1 LVAEQDW
8 LTERRFHVSDLCN
21 PDFAQLAAT
30 LGFPCTGAPPIVH
43 LRSPLELS
51 NWTLPVIELL
61 MVSGAL
67 MALVFAI
74 RRLRRDGDPTNLALW
89 FGSVVYLLIVEPPQY
104 FPEAFGVA
112 DQLGVVFAHNVFTVD
127 FMYDR
132 LPLYIVAL
140 YPATITL
147 AFDVVRAVGVF
158 DRRGAVI
165 GSVCVGFVNGCFY
178 EVFDH
183 LGPQLRWWAWNGD
196 NPLNHPMMNSVPM
209 TSVVI
214 FAVVA
219 PAALAFFVH
228 VFVGRRVARGGSV
241 QGWGLAWRTMAAG
254 ALVAPAMML
263 LSLPTSVFERHKTA
277 QAIIFSA
284 ELVLFAVVAVPILVG
299 QWRRTR
305 REGSEYPST
314 FVKVFGALYL
324 AVLAVLWL
332 SALPDYAGAID
343 GMTSSGT
350 PIGNVAYATVCFVF
364 AGYCVVGVST
374 VVRRGQQRPVSDDL
388 PAALA

>member
-1 LVAEQDW
+1 M
-8 LTERRFHVSDLCN
+8 SDLCN

-43 LRSPLELS
+43 LRNPFELS
-51 NWTLPVIELL
+51 NWTLPVVELL

-67 MALVFAI
+67 MALVLAI

-89 FGSVVYLLIVEPPQY
+89 FASVVYLLIIEPPQY

-183 LGPQLRWWAWNGD
+183 LGPQLRWWAWNDD

-214 FAVVA
+214 FAMVA

-228 VFVGRRVARGGSV
+228 VFVGRRIARGRSV
-241 QGWGLAWRTMAAG
+241 RGWGLTWRTLAAG
-254 ALVAPAMML
+254 ALVAPAMTL
-263 LSLPTSVFERHKTA
+263 LSLPTSVFERHKTV
-277 QAIIFSA
+277 QAVVFAA
-284 ELVLFAVVAVPILVG
+284 ELVLFAVVAVPVLVQ

-305 REGSEYPST
+305 REGTEYPST

-324 AVLAVLWL
+324 AIFAVLWL
-332 SALPDYAGAID
+332 TALPDYAGAID

>member
-1 LVAEQDW
+1 LVAKQDW

-43 LRSPLELS
+43 LRNPFELS
-51 NWTLPVIELL
+51 NWTLPVVELL

-67 MALVFAI
+67 MALVLAI

-89 FGSVVYLLIVEPPQY
+89 FASVVYLLIIEPPQY

-183 LGPQLRWWAWNGD
+183 LGPQLRWWAWNDD

-214 FAVVA
+214 FAMVA

-228 VFVGRRVARGGSV
+228 VFVGRRIARGRSV
-241 QGWGLAWRTMAAG
+241 RGWGLTWRTLAAG
-254 ALVAPAMML
+254 ALVAPAMTL
-263 LSLPTSVFERHKTA
+263 LSLPTSVFERHKTV
-277 QAIIFSA
+277 QAVVFAA
-284 ELVLFAVVAVPILVG
+284 ELVLFAVVAVPVLVQ

-305 REGSEYPST
+305 REGTEYPST

-324 AVLAVLWL
+324 AIFAVLWL
-332 SALPDYAGAID
+332 TALPDYAGAID

-364 AGYCVVGVST
+364 AGYCAVGVST

>member
-1 LVAEQDW
+1 LVAKQDW

-43 LRSPLELS
+43 LRNPFELS
-51 NWTLPVIELL
+51 NWTLPVVELL

-67 MALVFAI
+67 MALVLAI

-89 FGSVVYLLIVEPPQY
+89 FASVVYLLIVEPPQY

-183 LGPQLRWWAWNGD
+183 LGPQLRWWAWNDD

-214 FAVVA
+214 FAMVA

-228 VFVGRRVARGGSV
+228 VFVGRRIARGRSV
-241 QGWGLAWRTMAAG
+241 RGWGLTWRTLAAG
-254 ALVAPAMML
+254 ALVAPAMTL
-263 LSLPTSVFERHKTA
+263 LSLPTSVFERHKTV
-277 QAIIFSA
+277 QAVVFAA
-284 ELVLFAVVAVPILVG
+284 ELVLFAVVAVPVLVQ

-305 REGSEYPST
+305 REGTEYPST

-324 AVLAVLWL
+324 AIFAVLWL
-332 SALPDYAGAID
+332 TALPDYAGAID

>member
-1 LVAEQDW
+1 LVAKQDW

-43 LRSPLELS
+43 LRNPFELS
-51 NWTLPVIELL
+51 NWTLPVVELL

-67 MALVFAI
+67 MALVLAI

-89 FGSVVYLLIVEPPQY
+89 FASVVYLLIIEPPQY

-183 LGPQLRWWAWNGD
+183 LGPQLRWWAWNDD

-214 FAVVA
+214 FAMVA

-228 VFVGRRVARGGSV
+228 VFVGRRVARGRSV
-241 QGWGLAWRTMAAG
+241 RGWGLTWRTLAAG
-254 ALVAPAMML
+254 ALVAPAMTL
-263 LSLPTSVFERHKTA
+263 LSLPTSVFERHKTV
-277 QAIIFSA
+277 QAVVFAA
-284 ELVLFAVVAVPILVG
+284 ELVLFAVVAVPVLVQ

-305 REGSEYPST
+305 REGTEYPST

-324 AVLAVLWL
+324 AVFAVLWL
-332 SALPDYAGAID
+332 TALPDYAGAID

>member
-1 LVAEQDW
+1 
-8 LTERRFHVSDLCN
+8 VSDLCN
-21 PDFAQLAAT
+21 PDFAQLTAT
-30 LGFPCTGAPPIVH
+30 LGSACTGAPPIVG
-43 LRSPLELS
+43 LRSPFELS
-51 NWTLPVIELL
+51 NWTLPVVELL
-61 MVSGAL
+61 MVSGAV

-89 FGSVVYLLIVEPPQY
+89 FASVVYLLIIEPPQY
-104 FPEAFGVA
+104 FPEAFGIA
-112 DQLGVVFAHNVFTVD
+112 DQLGVVFVHNVFTVD

-158 DRRGAVI
+158 ERRGAVI
-165 GSVCVGFVNGCFY
+165 GSVCVGFVYGCFY

-196 NPLNHPMMNSVPM
+196 NALNHPMMNSVPM

-214 FAVVA
+214 FAMLA

-228 VFVGRRVARGGSV
+228 VFVGRRIAPGDSV
-241 QGWGLAWRTMAAG
+241 GVWGFTWRTMAAG
-254 ALVAPAMML
+254 ALVPPAMTL
-263 LSLPTSVFERHKTA
+263 LSLPTTVFEHHKTA
-277 QAIIFSA
+277 QAIVFSA
-284 ELVLFAVVAVPILVG
+284 ELVVFAAIAVPVLVQ

-305 REGSEYPST
+305 RDGSEYPST
-314 FVKVFGALYL
+314 YVKVFGALYL
-324 AVLAVLWL
+324 AVFAVLWL
-332 SALPDYAGAID
+332 TALPDYAGAID

-364 AGYCVVGVST
+364 AGYCVVGAST
-374 VVRRGQQRPVSDDL
+374 VVGRGQQRQVPDDQ

>member
-1 LVAEQDW
+1 
-8 LTERRFHVSDLCN
+8 VSDLCN
-21 PDFAQLAAT
+21 PDFAQLAAS
-30 LGFPCTGAPPIVH
+30 LGFPCSGAPAIIH
-43 LRSPLELS
+43 LRSPFELS
-51 NWTLPVIELL
+51 NWTLPVVELL
-61 MVSGAL
+61 MVTGAV

-89 FGSVVYLLIVEPPQY
+89 FGSVIYLLIIEPPEY
-104 FPEAFGVA
+104 FPEAFGVS

-140 YPATITL
+140 YPATVTL
-147 AFDVVRAVGVF
+147 AFDAVRAVGVF
-158 DRRGAVI
+158 DRRGALI

-183 LGPQLRWWAWNGD
+183 LGPQLQWWAWNDD

-214 FAVVA
+214 FAMLA

-228 VFVGRRVARGGSV
+228 VFVGRRAARGDSV
-241 QGWGLAWRTMAAG
+241 RGWGLTWRTVAAG
-254 ALVAPAMML
+254 ALVAPAMAL
-263 LSLPTSVFERHKTA
+263 LSLPTSVFERHETT
-277 QAIIFSA
+277 QAIVFTV
-284 ELVLFAVVAVPILVG
+284 ELVLFAVVAVPVLVQ

-305 REGSEYPST
+305 REGTEHPST

-324 AVLAVLWL
+324 GVFAVLWL
-332 SALPDYAGAID
+332 TALPDYAGAID
-343 GMTSSGT
+343 GTTSSGT
-350 PIGNVAYATVCFVF
+350 PIGNVAYATLCFVF
-364 AGYCVVGVST
+364 AGYSVVGVST
-374 VVRRGQQRPVSDDL
+374 VERRGAGPIERARPAVRA
-388 PAALA
+388 PEPG